1 MNIED
6 HKLVKEAMAEK
17 LYKIKNDKG
26 WEIYF
31 RPLTA
36 TTHPD
41 ENKDRIEVISFY
53 QGDPFV
59 NPRKLDNPDG
69 IKDTNSKENVEVWT
83 VKEARDAWSAWV
95 EHSDFERAEVEDFLK
110 GGRSEW
116 AGENFNYR
124 KESKTASWCV
134 PEDSNGNVEMNGKP
148 SSVSEIIEELKG
160 MMAI

>member
-1 MNIED
+1 MNNIED
-6 HKLVKEAMAEK
+6 HKLVKEAMTEK
-17 LYKIKNDKG
+17 MYKIKNDKG

-36 TTHPD
+36 TNHPD
-41 ENKDRIEVISFY
+41 ASKDRIEVISFY
-53 QGDPFV
+53 QGDPFI
-59 NPRKLDNPDG
+59 NPRKLD
-69 IKDTNSKENVEVWT
+69 KDMRDANTKENVEVWT
-83 VKEARDAWSAWV
+83 VEEARDAWVAWV

-124 KESKTASWCV
+124 KESKSASWCV

-148 SSVSEIIEELKG
+148 CSVSDISKALKG
-160 MMAI
+160 MMP